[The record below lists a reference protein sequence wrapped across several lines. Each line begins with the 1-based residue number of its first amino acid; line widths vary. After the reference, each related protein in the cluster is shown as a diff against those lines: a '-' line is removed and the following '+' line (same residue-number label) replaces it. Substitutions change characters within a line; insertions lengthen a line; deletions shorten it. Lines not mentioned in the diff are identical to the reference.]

1 MLYSLLLLLLLAH
14 CSICSTASFQPD
26 SVSRLHWVGPKLR
39 LALRQAKR
47 SLVSTPMKLYI
58 PGEAWNP
65 ATRSDD
71 VEASEVDAISSDYV
85 NYGNYVNYNQL
96 ERVGEEAEQVAQ
108 MIKSFQQAI
117 QAKQMKQA
125 IQAQQAIQAK
135 QMMEPK
141 LKRPKI
147 DGRIRI
153 LKVGILCIL
162 LYFRCS
168 NVPPPSHISKV
179 FLFREQPL
187 VRRWT
192 EESGF

>member
-26 SVSRLHWVGPKLR
+26 SGSRLHWVGPKLR

-47 SLVSTPMKLYI
+47 SLVSSPTKLYS
-58 PGEAWNP
+58 PGEAWKT
-65 ATRSDD
+65 ATESDD
-71 VEASEVDAISSDYV
+71 VEANEVDEISGDYS
-85 NYGNYVNYNQL
+85 NFGNYDNFGNYNQL

-108 MIKSFQQAI
+108 MIKSLQQAI
-117 QAKQMKQA
+117 QAKQA

-153 LKVGILCIL
+153 LKVCILCIL
-162 LYFRCS
+162 LYF
-168 NVPPPSHISKV
+168 
-179 FLFREQPL
+179 
-187 VRRWT
+187 
-192 EESGF
+192 

>member
-1 MLYSLLLLLLLAH
+1 
-14 CSICSTASFQPD
+14 
-26 SVSRLHWVGPKLR
+26 
-39 LALRQAKR
+39 
-47 SLVSTPMKLYI
+47 MKLYT
-58 PGEAWNP
+58 PGEAWKP
-65 ATRSDD
+65 ATQSVD
-71 VEASEVDAISSDYV
+71 VEASEVDEISDDYSNFGNFGNFG
-85 NYGNYVNYNQL
+85 NYGNYDNFGNYNQL

-108 MIKSFQQAI
+108 KIKSLQQAI

-125 IQAQQAIQAK
+125 IQAQQDIQAK
-135 QMMEPK
+135 QMMDPK

>member
-14 CSICSTASFQPD
+14 CNIASFQPD
-26 SVSRLHWVGPKLR
+26 SGSRVHWVGPKLR

-47 SLVSTPMKLYI
+47 SLVSSPTKLYS
-58 PGEAWNP
+58 PGEAWKP
-65 ATRSDD
+65 ATQSDD
-71 VEASEVDAISSDYV
+71 VEANEVDEISGDYV
-85 NYGNYVNYNQL
+85 DSGNFGYYGNFGNYNQL

-108 MIKSFQQAI
+108 MIKSLQQAI

-153 LKVGILCIL
+153 LKVGIL
-162 LYFRCS
+162 
-168 NVPPPSHISKV
+168 
-179 FLFREQPL
+179 
-187 VRRWT
+187 
-192 EESGF
+192 

>member
-14 CSICSTASFQPD
+14 CNICSTASFQPD
-26 SVSRLHWVGPKLR
+26 SGSRLHWVGPKLR

-47 SLVSTPMKLYI
+47 SLVSTPIKLYS
-58 PGEAWNP
+58 PGEAWKT
-65 ATRSDD
+65 ATQSDD
-71 VEASEVDAISSDYV
+71 VEANEVDEISGDYV
-85 NYGNYVNYNQL
+85 DSGNFGYYGNFGNYNQL

-108 MIKSFQQAI
+108 MIKSLQQAI
-117 QAKQMKQA
+117 QAKRA

-153 LKVGILCIL
+153 LKVCILCFL

-168 NVPPPSHISKV
+168 TVQI
-179 FLFREQPL
+179 RE
-187 VRRWT
+187 
-192 EESGF
+192 E

>member
-14 CSICSTASFQPD
+14 CNICSTASFQPD
-26 SVSRLHWVGPKLR
+26 SGSRLHWVGPKLR

-47 SLVSTPMKLYI
+47 SLVSTPTKLYI

-65 ATRSDD
+65 ATQSGD
-71 VEASEVDAISSDYV
+71 VEASEVDEISSDY
-85 NYGNYVNYNQL
+85 GDYVNYNQL

-153 LKVGILCIL
+153 LKVSIPCIL
-162 LYFRCS
+162 SPFTCLYSMYSITF
-168 NVPPPSHISKV
+168 
-179 FLFREQPL
+179 
-187 VRRWT
+187 
-192 EESGF
+192 

>member
-1 MLYSLLLLLLLAH
+1 MLCPLLLLLLLAH
-14 CSICSTASFQPD
+14 CSISAATFQHDST
-26 SVSRLHWVGPKLR
+26 SRMHWVGPKLR

-47 SLVSTPMKLYI
+47 SLVSTSTKLYN
-58 PGEAWNP
+58 PRKAWKP
-65 ATRSDD
+65 ATRSND
-71 VEASEVDAISSDYV
+71 VEASEADEISG
-85 NYGNYVNYNQL
+85 NYGNSGNFGNHNQL
-96 ERVGEEAEQVAQ
+96 ERIGEEAEQLAQ
-108 MIKSFQQAI
+108 MIKSLQQAI

-125 IQAQQAIQAK
+125 IQAQQDIQAK
-135 QMMEPK
+135 QMMDPK